1 MPNHLFLSLFGLVSL
16 NVSSLCSGPP
26 YKTAPRAHSTLKHG
40 QFSLLLLLHLWR
52 SLLHA
57 NYASITSE
65 FLFNSPHLEI
75 VATEVEIA
83 CEHALSS
90 CQSSFHLF
98 LISPVLIITQTTR
111 ACSQATL
118 EINLK
123 PDSTHAFSLVA
134 DEILA
139 NEECLQIICCPSEPL
154 QLRPVRVNE
163 HQTI

>member
-1 MPNHLFLSLFGLVSL
+1 MFLSLFGIVSL

-26 YKTAPRAHSTLKHG
+26 YKTAPACS
-40 QFSLLLLLHLWR
+40 FNIEAWPISLLRLLHLWR

-57 NYASITSE
+57 NYAKITSE

-75 VATEVEIA
+75 VATEKEIA

-90 CQSSFHLF
+90 CESSFHLF
-98 LISPVLIITQTTR
+98 LISPVLIITETTR
-111 ACSQATL
+111 ACSQATV

-123 PDSTHAFSLVA
+123 PDSTHTFSLVA
-134 DEILA
+134 DKILA

>member
-1 MPNHLFLSLFGLVSL
+1 MSL

-40 QFSLLLLLHLWR
+40 QLACYSYCTFGGPG
-52 SLLHA
+52 LLHA
-57 NYASITSE
+57 NNASITSE

-98 LISPVLIITQTTR
+98 LISSVLIITETTR
-111 ACSQATL
+111 ACSQATV

-123 PDSTHAFSLVA
+123 PDSPLVA

-163 HQTI
+163 HKTI

>member
-1 MPNHLFLSLFGLVSL
+1 MSL
-16 NVSSLCSGPP
+16 NVSSLCRGPP

-40 QFSLLLLLHLWR
+40 QLACYAYCTFGGLLLD
-52 SLLHA
+52 A
-57 NYASITSE
+57 NYASITLE

-98 LISPVLIITQTTR
+98 LISPVLIITETTR
-111 ACSQATL
+111 ACSQATV

-134 DEILA
+134 GEILA

>member
-1 MPNHLFLSLFGLVSL
+1 MSL

-26 YKTAPRAHSTLKHG
+26 YKTVLRAHSTLKHG
-40 QFSLLLLLHLWR
+40 QL
-52 SLLHA
+52 A
-57 NYASITSE
+57 CYAYCTFGGPCSKPITSE
-65 FLFNSPHLEI
+65 LHRNFFSIHRISRSLRLKWKY
-75 VATEVEIA
+75 

-98 LISPVLIITQTTR
+98 LISPVLIITETSR
-111 ACSQATL
+111 ACSQATV

-123 PDSTHAFSLVA
+123 PDSTHPFSLVA
-134 DEILA
+134 DKILA

-163 HQTI
+163 HQTIYSQ